1 MASYTVKNV
10 GGVCKAFKIEG
21 GAETVIC
28 TEGQKVGVGASSY
41 TVKNEGGV
49 CCIFEV
55 TKRHMGGSVREHL
68 IKRCTEG
75 QTI

>member
-21 GAETVIC
+21 GTETMVC
-28 TEGQKVGVGASSY
+28 SEGQRVGVGLSTY
-41 TVKNEGGV
+41 TVKKEGGK

-55 TKRHMGGSVREHL
+55 TRDVIDGDVEEVFSK
-68 IKRCTEG
+68 KCTEG
-75 QTI
+75 QTL

>member
-10 GGVCKAFKIEG
+10 GGVCKAFQING
-21 GAETVIC
+21 GVETMAC

-41 TVKNEGGV
+41 TVKKEGGV
-49 CCIFEV
+49 CGIFEV
-55 TKRHMGGSVREHL
+55 TTRVVDGDIEEKLKKV
-68 IKRCTEG
+68 CTEG

>member
-10 GGVCKAFKIEG
+10 SGTCKAFKIEG
-21 GAETVIC
+21 GTETMVC

-41 TVKNEGGV
+41 TVKKEGGV

-55 TKRHMGGSVREHL
+55 KTIQIGGSIEEHL
-68 IKRCTEG
+68 VKKCTEG
-75 QTI
+75 QTL